1 MLATQQ
7 KPVLASLPTVAAI
20 EPQPESRHISVR
32 DVSLWLGRPGHRR
45 LALDRINFACEKR
58 KIIGLVGPSG
68 SGKST
73 LLKTV
78 GGLLKPDSGEVL
90 IDGKPAIDA
99 MRNNRFGLVF
109 QQPVLLPWRNAE
121 DNVTFTAELV
131 DKRVGENHSARKER
145 TERARELL
153 DLVGLSDH
161 LHKYPR
167 ELSGGMQQRVSI
179 ARALMTQPDILLMDE
194 PFSALD
200 EVIRERLNLT
210 LLRIWERTE
219 ITIVFVTHSLTEAA
233 FLTDDIF
240 VMGADPGRI
249 IDHIP
254 VRLERPRTLD
264 TYRLRQF
271 TDLTMY
277 LREVL
282 GAASD
287 DERSQDDAT

>member
-1 MLATQQ
+1 MSVVSTPISATE
-7 KPVLASLPTVAAI
+7 A
-20 EPQPESRHISVR
+20 EPATRQISVR

-45 LALDRINFACEKR
+45 LALDRINFDCDKH

-73 LLKTV
+73 LLKTI
-78 GGLLKPDSGEVL
+78 GGLLQPDAGEVL
-90 IDGKPAIDA
+90 IEGKPAA
-99 MRNNRFGLVF
+99 AAVQNNRFGLVF
-109 QQPVLLPWRNAE
+109 QQPVLLPWRNIL

-131 DKRVGENHSARKER
+131 DSRRGHARGAAEQR
-145 TERARELL
+145 TERARGLL
-153 DLVGLSDH
+153 EMVGLTEH

-210 LLRIWERTE
+210 LLKIWEQTG
-219 ITIVFVTHSLTEAA
+219 ITIVFVTHSLNEAA
-233 FLTDDIF
+233 FLTDDIV

-249 IDHIP
+249 IDRVP
-254 VRLERPRTLD
+254 VTLPRPRTLE
-264 TYRLRQF
+264 TYRLKQF

-277 LREVL
+277 LREIL
-282 GAASD
+282 GNASD
-287 DERSQDDAT
+287 ENRLTDGGP